1 MVIAVS
7 GGAGFVGSAFIRY
20 ISRTHPEDRIICFDA
35 LTYAA
40 DLHNL
45 DEVSGNSGFAFIEGD
60 ITKKDDVEKLFSFH
74 PDILVNFAAESHVDR
89 SIEDPG
95 LFIRTNVYGTGVL
108 LDACIEHGIGRFH
121 QISTDEVYGDLPLDR
136 NDEAFTESSPLKPSS
151 PYSASKAGADLLVLS
166 YIRTYGMNATISRSS
181 NNYGPGQNREKLIPK
196 TVWNALHGI
205 KIPVY
210 GDGLNVRDWIHTD
223 DHARAVDLIIRDG
236 KSGEIYN
243 IGAENEIRNIDLIRK
258 ILSILG
264 RPEDLI
270 SFVPDRKGH
279 DRRYAINP
287 EKIRKELGFRAEQR
301 DMEETILGYAS
312 VFS

>member
-45 DEVSGNSGFAFIEGD
+45 DEVSDNSGFAFIEGD

-74 PDILVNFAAESHVDR
+74 PDVLVNFAAESHVDR

-136 NDEAFTESSPLKPSS
+136 NDAAFTESSPLKPSS

-181 NNYGPGQNREKLIPK
+181 NNYGPGQNMEKLIPK

-205 KIPVY
+205 RIPVY

>member
-1 MVIAVS
+1 MVIAVA

-40 DLHNL
+40 DMENL
-45 DEVSGNSGFAFIEGD
+45 STVSDNSRFTFIKGD
-60 ITKKDDVEKLFSFH
+60 ITERKDVDGLFSFH

-89 SIEDPG
+89 SIEFPE
-95 LFIRTNVYGTGVL
+95 LFIKTNVYGTGVL
-108 LDACIEHGIGRFH
+108 LDACAEHGIGRFH

-136 NDEAFTESSPLKPSS
+136 MDLRFTESSPIKPSS

-166 YIRTYGMNATISRSS
+166 YVRTYGLNATISRSS

-196 TVWNALHGI
+196 TIWNALHGMS
-205 KIPVY
+205 IPVY
-210 GDGLNVRDWIHTD
+210 GDGRNIRDWIHTD
-223 DHARAVDLIIRDG
+223 EHARAVDLIIRNG

-243 IGAENEIRNIDLIRK
+243 IGADNEISNIDLIRK
-258 ILSILG
+258 ILSVLG
-264 RPEDLI
+264 KPEDLI

-287 EKIRKELGFRAEQR
+287 EKIRKELGFSAEQR
-301 DMEETILGYAS
+301 DLEETILGYAS

>member
-1 MVIAVS
+1 MVIAVA

-40 DLHNL
+40 DMENL
-45 DEVSGNSGFAFIEGD
+45 STVSDNSRFTFIKGD
-60 ITKKDDVEKLFSFH
+60 ITERKDVDDLFSFH

-89 SIEDPG
+89 SIEFPE
-95 LFIRTNVYGTGVL
+95 LFVKTNVYGTGVL
-108 LDACIEHGIGRFH
+108 LDACAEHGIGRFH

-136 NDEAFTESSPLKPSS
+136 MDLRFTESSPIKPSS

-166 YIRTYGMNATISRSS
+166 YVRTYGLNATISRSS
-181 NNYGPGQNREKLIPK
+181 NNYGPGQNIEKLIPK
-196 TVWNALHGI
+196 TIWNALHGMS
-205 KIPVY
+205 IPVY
-210 GDGLNVRDWIHTD
+210 GDGRNIRDWIHTD
-223 DHARAVDLIIRDG
+223 EHARAVDLIIRNG

-243 IGAENEIRNIDLIRK
+243 IGADNEISNIDLIRK
-258 ILSILG
+258 ILSVLG
-264 RPEDLI
+264 KPEDLI

-279 DRRYAINP
+279 DKRYAINP

-301 DMEETILGYAS
+301 DLEETILNYAS

>member
-1 MVIAVS
+1 MVIAVA

-40 DLHNL
+40 DMENL
-45 DEVSGNSGFAFIEGD
+45 STVSDNSRFTFIKGD
-60 ITKKDDVEKLFSFH
+60 ITERKDVDGLFSFH

-89 SIEDPG
+89 SIEFPE
-95 LFIRTNVYGTGVL
+95 LFIKTNVYGTGVL
-108 LDACIEHGIGRFH
+108 LDACAEYGIGRFH

-136 NDEAFTESSPLKPSS
+136 MDLRFTESSPIKPSS

-166 YIRTYGMNATISRSS
+166 YVRTYGLNATISRSS

-196 TVWNALHGI
+196 TIWNALHGMS
-205 KIPVY
+205 IPVY
-210 GDGLNVRDWIHTD
+210 GDGRNIRDWIHTD
-223 DHARAVDLIIRDG
+223 EHARAVDLIIRNG

-243 IGAENEIRNIDLIRK
+243 IGADNEISNIDLIRK
-258 ILSILG
+258 ILSVLG
-264 RPEDLI
+264 KPEDLI

-287 EKIRKELGFRAEQR
+287 EKIRKELGFSAEQR
-301 DMEETILGYAS
+301 DLEETILGYAS

>member
-89 SIEDPG
+89 SIEDAG

-121 QISTDEVYGDLPLDR
+121 QISTDEVYGDLPLDQ

-205 KIPVY
+205 RIPVY

>member
-205 KIPVY
+205 RIPVY